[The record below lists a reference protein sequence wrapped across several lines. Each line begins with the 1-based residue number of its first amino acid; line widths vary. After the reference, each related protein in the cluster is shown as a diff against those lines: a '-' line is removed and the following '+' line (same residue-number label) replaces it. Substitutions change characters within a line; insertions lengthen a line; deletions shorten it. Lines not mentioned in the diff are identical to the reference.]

1 MGQSKTR
8 EKGLGTVSD
17 KIAETRMDLDVA
29 RSKQRAAQQQAQKQ
43 PDGIARIGDRDTE
56 TGLYT
61 VQTPD
66 GGILANG
73 IKTYTAASNPGDVVV
88 MFPRADGSIAL
99 DSEKGSPTIVPDIF
113 NKPVPEV
120 KKAKFWILY
129 FSAGRLWVG
138 GHQAVPEDAGA
149 VYFYGSGSASS
160 TLEVDGGPGLILSLV
175 GYRNSSN
182 LHVWGDA
189 SGWVATYQTF
199 PPDFDY
205 TNETTFHSVTSTTH
219 KKYSTSFGY
228 GEDGG
233 VRAYN
238 ADNIDSNTRS
248 FPLGGGFVSYR
259 SIRGISS
266 IIPELI
272 YGNVSQTASF
282 VHQVSI
288 GYLENT
294 VPTVNQFSSIGSR
307 SSIVFSYITTNE
319 TISYKGTIPIPH
331 IDRPQAN
338 PVPYSGS
345 YSCPEHSDS
354 DLGPYSKN
362 KVIVYPALSAQI
374 VHNYPIL
381 CDRSSTFYVKESVT
395 INSPSIQKIYEL
407 RSTGSPAV
415 IATNIDEPRFFGIRW
430 DTRESA
436 SMTGLWPDQPID
448 HYRYVTYSDAAYYY
462 PDYYFDATAQGNSTL
477 PIGHFLGTGNRYLP
491 NTDYYNYPYFAT
503 FSGGQ
508 VVTVSSSEIN
518 KAKTGGG
525 YLQRQSVD
533 VSGTLSDLDPAFC
546 YPIPADAIIYHWS
559 TTV

>member
-1 MGQSKTR
+1 
-8 EKGLGTVSD
+8 
-17 KIAETRMDLDVA
+17 MDLDVA

-43 PDGIARIGDRDTE
+43 PDGIARIGDRDPE

-66 GGILANG
+66 GGLLANG

-113 NKPVPEV
+113 NKPAPDA

-138 GHQAVPEDAGA
+138 GHQAAPEDAGA
-149 VYFYGSGSASS
+149 VYFGGPIALS
-160 TLEVDGGPGLILSLV
+160 EPNGGPGLLLTFVESSNF
-175 GYRNSSN
+175 GNSSN

-189 SGWVATYQTF
+189 SGWIATYQTF

-205 TNETTFHSVTSTTH
+205 TNETTFHSVTATTH

-238 ADNIDSNTRS
+238 ADNINSDTRS

-266 IIPELI
+266 IIPPPI
-272 YGNVSQTASF
+272 HDDTVSQTGSAI
-282 VHQVSI
+282 HQVSI
-288 GYLENT
+288 GYMENT
-294 VPTVNQFSSIGSR
+294 VPTVNQFNLSIAA
-307 SSIVFSYITTNE
+307 SSIVLSYIVTDQ
-319 TISYKGTIPIPH
+319 SFLYSGTIPIPH
-331 IDRPQAN
+331 ANRLQAN
-338 PVPYSGS
+338 PAIYSGS
-345 YSCPEHSDS
+345 YSCPEMSSS

-362 KVIVYPALSAQI
+362 KVVVYPALSAQI

-381 CDRSSTFYVKESVT
+381 CDRFSTYYIQESVT
-395 INSPSIQKIYEL
+395 INSPSIQKVYEL
-407 RSTGSPAV
+407 RSTGSAVV
-415 IATNIDEPRFFGIRW
+415 IATNTAEPRFFGIRW

-436 SMTGLWPDQPID
+436 YMTGLWPEQPVD
-448 HYRYVTYSDAAYYY
+448 NYRYVTYSDAAYYY
-462 PDYYFDATAQGNSTL
+462 PNYDLDATSQGNSVL
-477 PIGHFLGTGNRYLP
+477 PVGHFIGTGNNYLP
-491 NTDYYNYPYFAT
+491 SNEYYNYPYFAT

-508 VVTVSSSEIN
+508 VVTVTSSEIN

-533 VSGTLSDLDPAFC
+533 VNGTLSDLDPAFC

>member
-1 MGQSKTR
+1 
-8 EKGLGTVSD
+8 
-17 KIAETRMDLDVA
+17 MDLDAA

-43 PDGIARIGDRDTE
+43 PDGIARIGDRDPE

-66 GGILANG
+66 GGLLANG

-99 DSEKGSPTIVPDIF
+99 DSEKGSPTVIPDIF
-113 NKPVPEV
+113 NKPVPEA

-149 VYFYGSGSASS
+149 VYFGGPVALS
-160 TLEVDGGPGLILSLV
+160 EPNGGPGLILASF
-175 GYRNSSN
+175 GMAISSN

-189 SGWVATYQTF
+189 SGWIATYQTF

-205 TNETTFHSVTSTTH
+205 TNATTFHSVTSTTH

-233 VRAYN
+233 IRAFN
-238 ADNIDSNTRS
+238 RDNIESNTRS

-259 SIRGISS
+259 SIRGISNIS
-266 IIPELI
+266 PPLI
-272 YGNVSQTASF
+272 YDNVSQTYSA

-288 GYLENT
+288 GYMEDT
-294 VPTVNQFSSIGSR
+294 APTVNQFNLSIAA
-307 SSIVFSYITTNE
+307 SSIVFSYIVTDQ
-319 TISYKGTIPIPH
+319 SFLYSGTIPIPH
-331 IDRPQAN
+331 ADRPQSN
-338 PVPYSGS
+338 PVIYSGS
-345 YSCPEHSDS
+345 YFCPEQSS
-354 DLGPYSKN
+354 SGLGPYFTGPRPQI
-362 KVIVYPALSAQI
+362 VVYPALSAQI

-381 CDRSSTFYVKESVT
+381 CDRSSTYYVQESVI
-395 INSPSIQKIYEL
+395 INGTSSIQKVYEL
-407 RSTGSPAV
+407 RSTSSPV
-415 IATNIDEPRFFGIRW
+415 VVATNTTEPRFFGIRW

-436 SMTGLWPDQPID
+436 YVGGVWPNTGTDR
-448 HYRYVTYSDAAYYY
+448 YKYVTYSDAAYYY
-462 PDYYFDATAQGNSTL
+462 PDYYLDATSSGNSVL
-477 PIGHFLGTGNRYLP
+477 PIGHFIGTGRNYLP
-491 NTDYYNYPYFAT
+491 SNEYYNYPYFAT

-508 VVTVSSSEIN
+508 VVTVASSEIN
-518 KAKTGGG
+518 KAKAGGG

-533 VSGTLSDLDPAFC
+533 VNGTLSDLAPEFC

>member
-1 MGQSKTR
+1 
-8 EKGLGTVSD
+8 
-17 KIAETRMDLDVA
+17 MDLDVA

-43 PDGIARIGDRDTE
+43 PDGIARIGDRDPE

-66 GGILANG
+66 GGLLANG

-113 NKPVPEV
+113 NKPVPDA

-138 GHQAVPEDAGA
+138 GHQAAPEDAGA
-149 VYFYGSGSASS
+149 VYFGGPIALS
-160 TLEVDGGPGLILSLV
+160 EPNGGPGLLLTF
-175 GYRNSSN
+175 GNSSN

-189 SGWVATYQTF
+189 SGWIATYQTF

-233 VRAYN
+233 VRASN
-238 ADNIDSNTRS
+238 ADNIDSDTRS

-266 IIPELI
+266 INPPLI
-272 YGNVSQTASF
+272 YDNTVSQTRSAI
-282 VHQVSI
+282 HQVSI
-288 GYLENT
+288 GYMENT
-294 VPTVNQFSSIGSR
+294 VPTVNQFNLSIAA
-307 SSIVFSYITTNE
+307 SSIVFSYIVTDQ
-319 TISYKGTIPIPH
+319 SFLYSGTIPIPH
-331 IDRPQAN
+331 ANRLQAN
-338 PVPYSGS
+338 PAIYSGS
-345 YSCPEHSDS
+345 YSCPELSSS

-362 KVIVYPALSAQI
+362 KVVVYPALSAQI

-381 CDRSSTFYVKESVT
+381 CDRFSTYYIQESVT
-395 INSPSIQKIYEL
+395 INSPSIQKVYEL
-407 RSTGSPAV
+407 RSTGSAVV
-415 IATNIDEPRFFGIRW
+415 IATNTAEPRFFGIRW

-436 SMTGLWPDQPID
+436 YMTGLWPEQPVD
-448 HYRYVTYSDAAYYY
+448 NYRYVTYSDAAYYY
-462 PDYYFDATAQGNSTL
+462 PNYYLDATSQGNSVL
-477 PIGHFLGTGNRYLP
+477 PVGHFIGTGNNYLP
-491 NTDYYNYPYFAT
+491 SNEYYNYPYFAT

-508 VVTVSSSEIN
+508 VVTVTSSEIN

-533 VSGTLSDLDPAFC
+533 VNGTLSDLDPAFC